1 MQRNLPPLAFA
12 ICALLCFFDMLTG
25 DFSDNLT
32 RINVNQF
39 QNYCANAM
47 HLWFVNACYY
57 YRCCSTCCYCF
68 IIATNCYR
76 SLAQLLL
83 SFAIWLA
90 GWLVGSLAGARLTG
104 CCNAKRSQPIAGLWQ
119 CPCCY
124 CCNCSAY
131 KGISA
136 MRKSRVQ
143 QIAWGRSQMKI
154 DLP

>member
-1 MQRNLPPLAFA
+1 MLA
-12 ICALLCFFDMLTG
+12 
-25 DFSDNLT
+25 
-32 RINVNQF
+32 
-39 QNYCANAM
+39 
-47 HLWFVNACYY
+47 
-57 YRCCSTCCYCF
+57 
-68 IIATNCYR
+68 IITAV
-76 SLAQLLL
+76 AVVVVIVLLL
-83 SFAIWLA
+83 PQIVTVRWLSCCCRLLF

-143 QIAWGRSQMKI
+143 QIA
-154 DLP
+154 